1 MLALAGLALV
11 ITTIG
16 WIRAASTNP
25 IDTSSLAERLESCD
39 GLTLASESEE
49 CASAIEEFET
59 LLVSYQRVLEDITI
73 PATPADDSSTTT
85 PTAAPGAT
93 LQ

>member
-16 WIRAASTNP
+16 WIRAASANP
-25 IDTSSLAERLESCD
+25 IDASSLAERLESCD

-49 CASAIEEFET
+49 CSAAIEEFET

-73 PATPADDSSTTT
+73 PTTPAGDAPTTTTTT
-85 PTAAPGAT
+85 PGAS